1 MFYVPQLPCYKI
13 YKKANHAMQIV
24 WFENERNMGHFH
36 QECVGNFLI
45 QFLEMD
51 LSEFIG
57 ALNQFGESTQF
68 RTQLLFEQGYG
79 KTKDALL
86 DTADLLSS
94 NLHLHR
100 LLAGAMQMLFD
111 NEALTDLEQLEK
123 PYLELLYIVQMYNQF
138 SMVLDFCLG
147 ADSYPELGVARK
159 LAAFLQSSQRF
170 RSYKFQTGYG
180 ILPVDKHGNLDY
192 DTVQQMNTADADL
205 EMQLGA
211 VQNERGGV
219 HLVPFTWILS
229 FEDLIFFDFLELVS
243 RGLPVKQCKYCKHY
257 FVQKTRHSTE
267 YCDRKTENGRTCKQV
282 GPKAVFN
289 AQLEKPENAALKEYD
304 RIRKAK
310 QQKLE
315 RDRNKETQ
323 EDAGKAQAA
332 YDAWS
337 EPAMVARE
345 RFVAGEIS
353 EKEFLREIQNSKSD
367 AGSEEVKP

>member
-24 WFENERNMGHFH
+24 WFENEHNMGHFH

-51 LSEFIG
+51 LAEYTKT
-57 ALNQFGESTQF
+57 LNQFGDGTQF
-68 RTQLLFEQGYG
+68 RTQLLFEQGYR
-79 KTKDALL
+79 KAKDALL
-86 DTADLLSS
+86 DAADLLSS

-100 LLAGAMQMLFD
+100 LLVGVMQMLFD

-123 PYLELLYIVQMYNQF
+123 AYLELLYIVQMYNQF

-147 ADSYPELGVARK
+147 ADSYPKLGVARK

-170 RSYKFQTGYG
+170 RSYQFQIGYG
-180 ILPVDKHGNLDY
+180 IMPVDKHGNLDY
-192 DTVQQMNTADADL
+192 DTVQQINAANADL
-205 EMQLGA
+205 ETQLGA

-243 RGLPVKQCKYCKHY
+243 RGLPVKQCKYCNRY

-315 RDRNKETQ
+315 RDRNKETAK
-323 EDAGKAQAA
+323 DAGKAQEA

-337 EPAMVARE
+337 EPAMAARE
-345 RFVAGEIS
+345 RFVTGEIS
-353 EKEFLREIQNSKSD
+353 EKELLREIQKNQSDTDGEEIKS
-367 AGSEEVKP
+367 